1 MDETAVALGRPFRW
15 SGEVEGAE
23 KFALFGGFAAE
34 FFAGFGFAVESL
46 SDGCGA
52 ALVANEE
59 NLDLELAGFVF
70 DVEHV
75 ADADF
80 AGGFGGDVVRG
91 DAVHVAGFG
100 GLLAGFE
107 EAGGPEP
114 LVDARAGHAFYFL
127 TPLALYGAKD
137 AHREIEERADE
148 FEGAADYETDEAE
161 GEQDQPDER
170 VEDYRDNGGR
180 PADDEKDQEEKQFHV
195 WCSLRSEI
203 RARRMIGSRRSG
215 GGGVYT
221 PPPLYQA
228 KRLILS

>member
-1 MDETAVALGRPFRW
+1 MGIRLD
-15 SGEVEGAE
+15 
-23 KFALFGGFAAE
+23 AAE
-34 FFAGFGFAVESL
+34 SP
-46 SDGCGA
+46 
-52 ALVANEE
+52 
-59 NLDLELAGFVF
+59 
-70 DVEHV
+70 
-75 ADADF
+75 
-80 AGGFGGDVVRG
+80 GGEG
-91 DAVHVAGFG
+91 
-100 GLLAGFE
+100 
-107 EAGGPEP
+107 
-114 LVDARAGHAFYFL
+114 
-127 TPLALYGAKD
+127 
-137 AHREIEERADE
+137 EERADE
-148 FEGAADYETDEAE
+148 LEYAADHYADQAE

>member
-1 MDETAVALGRPFRW
+1 ML
-15 SGEVEGAE
+15 AE
-23 KFALFGGFAAE
+23 SEDFD
-34 FFAGFGFAVESL
+34 V
-46 SDGCGA
+46 
-52 ALVANEE
+52 
-59 NLDLELAGFVF
+59 ELAGFVF

-161 GEQDQPDER
+161 GEQDQPNQWIEQKCGER
-170 VEDYRDNGGR
+170 EG
-180 PADDEKDQEEKQFHV
+180 PADDEED
-195 WCSLRSEI
+195 
-203 RARRMIGSRRSG
+203 
-215 GGGVYT
+215 
-221 PPPLYQA
+221 
-228 KRLILS
+228 